1 MRIRF
6 GHWAAAVLAIGS
18 AAHAQSPSTSA
29 PVEIPAIPAAVPYAT
44 TQPLAINTPPP
55 PPKPPATQPTASGQ
69 LGNVVV
75 TSDLDQARDQIAPGI
90 GAVRYTVGP
99 SQIQSTPQGD
109 NAPFQQI
116 LLRAPGVVQDSFGQE
131 HVRGEHA
138 NLTYR
143 VNGVLLPEGLNG
155 FGQELDSRIVESVSL
170 VDGSL
175 PAEFGLH
182 TAGIVDVTTKS
193 GSALSSNEISLY
205 GGSYNTHQP
214 SLQLGGTDGKWDYF
228 IAGSSKHSDIG
239 IENPTPD
246 IRPIHDDTNQQK
258 LFAYLSYHI
267 DDTSRISFL
276 LNASNADFQLP
287 NIPGLAPAFPLAG
300 RTADNSSAI
309 DENQNEQDYYSVISY
324 QKTVDKLSL
333 QLSVYSRYEQ
343 IQFDPDEVNDL
354 IFQGVAGRI
363 YNSFLTNG
371 LQFDNS
377 YILNDQHTIR
387 SGLVA
392 EIEGETLNTNT
403 AVFPVDP
410 VSGAPSSDMPF
421 SIVDDSNNRAT
432 TVGFY
437 LQDEWRLTH
446 SLTLNYGV
454 RYDHFDSNFDS
465 EGQFSP
471 RVNLVWKIDSKTT
484 LHGGYSRYF
493 VPPPLQNV
501 SSQTLAQFTDTTNA
515 PANFQDDPPRA
526 ERSNYFDVGIS
537 RQITQP
543 WQVNL
548 DGFYK
553 QARNLIDLGQFGEA
567 VILSP
572 FNYNY
577 AHVYGAEL
585 STTYKSGGFSTFG
598 NFSWVVT
605 NGRDIDS
612 QQFQFDPDEL
622 AYINSH
628 YIKLD
633 HDGTYTASAGASYT
647 WKNNMVYLDVLYG
660 SGLRAGF
667 ANLQKEPQYA
677 PVNIGYQH
685 IFHPNGMGKNVVK
698 LRCDITNIFDE
709 SYQLRNAT
717 GIGVG
722 APQYG
727 QRRGFFVGLAYDF

>member
-6 GHWAAAVLAIGS
+6 GLWAAAVLAVGS
-18 AAHAQSPSTSA
+18 AAYAAGEIPSTPA
-29 PVEIPAIPAAVPYAT
+29 PPPYAT
-44 TQPLAINTPPP
+44 TQPLITNTAPPP
-55 PPKPPATQPTASGQ
+55 PPKSATTQPNTAGGSKGATGQ

-109 NAPFQQI
+109 NAPFQQV

-143 VNGVLLPEGLNG
+143 LNGVLLPEGLNG
-155 FGQELDSRIVESVSL
+155 FGQELDSRIIDSVSL

-205 GGSYNTHQP
+205 GGSYNTYQP
-214 SLQLGGTDGKWDYF
+214 SVQLGGTYGKWDYF
-228 IAGSSKHSDIG
+228 VSASLKQSDIG
-239 IENPTPD
+239 IENPTPSY
-246 IRPIHDDTNQQK
+246 RPIHDDTEQQH
-258 LFAYLSYHI
+258 LFTYLNYNI
-267 DDTSRISFL
+267 DQTSRLSFL
-276 LNASNADFQLP
+276 INASNADFQLP
-287 NIPGLAPAFPLAG
+287 NVPGSAPAFPLAG
-300 RTADNSSAI
+300 RTNTDSTLI
-309 DENQNEQDYYSVISY
+309 DENQNEQDYYSVVSY
-324 QKTVDKLSL
+324 QKTSDKLSL
-333 QLSVYSRYEQ
+333 QLSAYSRYEQ
-343 IQFDPDEVNDL
+343 IQFEPDEVNDL

-387 SGLVA
+387 SGFVTEL
-392 EIEGETLNTNT
+392 ESETLNTNT
-403 AVFPVDP
+403 AVFPTDP
-410 VSGAPSSDMPF
+410 TTGAPSSDVPF
-421 SIVDDSNNRAT
+421 SIIDYSGNRAF
-432 TVGFY
+432 TVGVY
-437 LQDEWRLTH
+437 LQDEWRLTKTV
-446 SLTLNYGV
+446 TLNYGI
-454 RYDHFDSNFDS
+454 RYDHFNANFDS

-484 LHGGYSRYF
+484 IHGGYSRYF

-501 SSQTLAQFTDTTNA
+501 SSQTLEKFTDTTNA
-515 PANFQDDPPRA
+515 PANFQDDPPRV
-526 ERSNYFDVGIS
+526 ERSHYFDVGIS
-537 RQITQP
+537 HQITQP

-553 QARNLIDLGQFGEA
+553 QARNLIDLGQFGQA
-567 VILSP
+567 VIESP

-585 STTYKSGGFSTFG
+585 TTTYKSGGFSGFG
-598 NFSWVVT
+598 NFSYVET
-605 NGRDIDS
+605 AGRDIDS
-612 QQFQFDPDEL
+612 QQFQFDPDEF

-633 HDGTYTASAGASYT
+633 HDGTYTASAGR
-647 WKNNMVYLDVLYG
+647 LVLRLEEQHGLSRCALRLG
-660 SGLRAGF
+660 SAGRFCESAKRA
-667 ANLQKEPQYA
+667 AVRA
-677 PVNIGYQH
+677 
-685 IFHPNGMGKNVVK
+685 
-698 LRCDITNIFDE
+698 DE
-709 SYQLRNAT
+709 HRMPAHFPSQRNR
-717 GIGVG
+717 
-722 APQYG
+722 
-727 QRRGFFVGLAYDF
+727 QRRREVAVRHHQCF